1 MSAAK
6 ITGGRKENTNL
17 IVNDSSETG
26 FAFNNGIR
34 NTHFPA
40 QGRKEDDQLN
50 GINIIWDENQARLL
64 VLNQA
69 NNVIQ
74 TILDDI
80 RLFGDVFFLLSVLD
94 GHSLLGQT
102 LLLLSLGLRTIL
114 VEETEDLG
122 GEGLVED
129 VLELS
134 DRRRDLQTEV
144 EDLLAALEKNI
155 LRPFHHARKVSSR
168 LDVLTDTE
176 VAWTLLNE
184 RILGYR

>member
-1 MSAAK
+1 M
-6 ITGGRKENTNL
+6 
-17 IVNDSSETG
+17 NDSSETG
-26 FAFNNGIR
+26 LAFDNGIR

-40 QGRKEDDQLN
+40 QSRKEDDQLD
-50 GINIIWDENQARLL
+50 GVDIIRDEYQACLL
-64 VLNQA
+64 ILDQT
-69 NNVIQ
+69 NNVVQ

-80 RLFGDVFFLLSVLD
+80 RFFGDVLFLLSIFD

-102 LLLLSLGLRTIL
+102 FLLLGLGFRSVLI
-114 VEETEDLG
+114 EKPEDLG

-134 DRRRDLQTEV
+134 NRRRDLQTEV

-155 LRPFHHARKVSSR
+155 LRPFHHTRKVSSR

-176 VAWTLLNE
+176 VAWTLLDE
-184 RILGYR
+184 RVLGHR